1 MQFSDRE
8 YSSHFKK
15 MLYLFEL
22 NEIENVK
29 WIEEILIKF
38 ANNNFFEN

>member
-1 MQFSDRE
+1 
-8 YSSHFKK
+8 

>member
-1 MQFSDRE
+1 
-8 YSSHFKK
+8 

-38 ANNNFFEN
+38 ANNNFFKN